1 MLSNSKKI
9 NPFLRLLFCAVTL
22 IGVLTAQY
30 SYAQNVM
37 GGGELSGKV
46 VDDAGL
52 PVIGAAL
59 VVKGTQHG
67 TTADLDGLFTLTDLK
82 EGDVIQ
88 VSSIGYEPVE
98 IVFGNQ
104 NNITVTM
111 HEAAMSL
118 DESVVTALGIKRS
131 EKALSYNVQKV
142 DAGELTAVKDANFV
156 NSLSGKVAGVQITQ
170 SPNGTGGPTRVVMR
184 GVKSLTQSNN
194 ALYVIDGVPMYNS
207 TSGVNNASGPAELM
221 ASSQPTSEGIAD
233 INPEDIE
240 SISILNGPAAAAL
253 YGSSAANGV
262 VLITTKKGSEGK
274 IKISYTNNTTF
285 SNAIMTYR
293 FQDTY
298 GNQMGSQF
306 SWGNKLSSPSGYNPA
321 DFFQTGVNES
331 NAITLSVGNQ
341 RNQTYISAAATN
353 STSII
358 PNSTYNRYNFTV
370 RNTTSFLNDKMT
382 LDFSAS
388 YILQDQLNPVA
399 MGGAFNPVPV
409 VYMWPRGEDFNEARA
424 YEEWDPSRNI
434 YVQRW
439 NYASD
444 AFGTGY
450 ADNPYW
456 EMYRKRREYTK
467 SRYMFNVNWSYNI
480 LDWLN
485 VSARV
490 KMDNAIAK
498 NENKYNAS
506 SKGLGITN
514 VLDTGVYQFSSNQ
527 EKMLYGDVLVNIN
540 KTFNDIFSL
549 SANIGGSFN
558 HQSYETN
565 SYGGALG
572 MMPNHFVYSNITK
585 ATSNA
590 DYDAWKQRE
599 YAVFANVELG
609 FIRAL
614 YLTLTARNEW
624 SSTLSNTS
632 QLSYFFPS
640 VGISGVISELVKMPS
655 WFEYLKVR
663 ASFAD
668 VGSPL
673 QRGLTE
679 TYYKWNGSAA
689 STPDYRPITHLYPE
703 KTDSWEVGI
712 TGRLFKNFSVDL
724 TLYLSDTKKQTI
736 PVSISAASGGYST
749 MYIQTGNVRN
759 KGIELALGYSN
770 TWKDFGWSTNLTYS
784 ANRNRITELF
794 GEYYDPV
801 TDRTYYPGDIGI
813 QSGNNPIKVGNSM
826 GDIYTTR
833 DFVRDM
839 NGNIYVNSNKEI
851 ELETIE
857 ARKLGST
864 LPKGNIGWSNSFS
877 YKGLNLSFLLTARI
891 GGLAVSYTQMYLDRA
906 GVSQTTAAARDA
918 GGVFVNNG
926 YIDAQ
931 PYYNTV
937 ANLTDGLVQE
947 YVYDGSNVRL
957 QELSLGYT
965 LPRKWFRDKLGLTV
979 SLVGRN
985 LWMIYCKAPFDPDL
999 SMSTGTYNQS
1009 TDFLM
1014 MPGQRNIGFSV
1025 KVEF

>member
-1 MLSNSKKI
+1 M
-9 NPFLRLLFCAVTL
+9 RLLLCCMT
-22 IGVLTAQY
+22 VLTGLTTAHY
-30 SYAQNVM
+30 SFAQNNLR
-37 GGGELSGKV
+37 GGELSGNV
-46 VDDAGL
+46 VDDTGL
-52 PVIGAAL
+52 PVISAAL
-59 VVKGTQHG
+59 IVKGTQHG
-67 TTADLDGLFTLTDLK
+67 TMTDLDGLFTLSGLK

-88 VSSIGYEPVE
+88 VSTIGYETEE
-98 IVFGNQ
+98 IVYQNQ
-104 NNITVTM
+104 ATITITL
-111 HEAAMSL
+111 HESALAL

-131 EKALSYNVQKV
+131 EKALSYNVQQIDSEK
-142 DAGELTAVKDANFV
+142 LTAVKDANFM

-170 SPNGTGGPTRVVMR
+170 SASGTGGPTRVVMR

-207 TSGVNNASGPAELM
+207 TSGVNNASGLQELM
-221 ASSQPTSEGIAD
+221 ASGQPTSEGIAD

-240 SISILNGPAAAAL
+240 SISVLNGPAAAAL

-285 SNAIMTYR
+285 STPVVMYR

-298 GNQMGSQF
+298 GNRMGSQF
-306 SWGNKLSSPSGYNPA
+306 SWGDRLSQPSGYSPS

-331 NAITLSVGNQ
+331 NAVTISVGNQ
-341 RNQTYISAAATN
+341 HNQTYVSAAATN

-382 LDFSAS
+382 LDFSGS

-409 VYMWPRGEDFNEARA
+409 VYMWPRGEDFNEVRA
-424 YEEWDPSRNI
+424 YEEWDPSRNL

-439 NYASD
+439 NYAGD

-450 ADNPYW
+450 AENPYW
-456 EMYRKRREYTK
+456 EMYRKRREFTK
-467 SRYMFNVNWSYNI
+467 NRYMFNINWSYNI

-485 VSARV
+485 VAARV
-490 KMDNAIAK
+490 KMDNSISK

-506 SKGLGITN
+506 SKALAVNNI
-514 VLDTGVYQFSSNQ
+514 LDTGVYQFSNTQ
-527 EKMLYGDVLVNIN
+527 EKSLYGDVLVNIN
-540 KTFNDIFSL
+540 KTFTDNFSL

-558 HQSYETN
+558 HQSYEYN

-572 MMPNHFVYSNITK
+572 MMPNLFTFANVTR
-585 ATSNA
+585 ATSGA
-590 DYDAWKQRE
+590 GYDAWRQRE

-609 FIRAL
+609 VMRAL

-640 VGISGVISELVKMPS
+640 VGVSGVISELVKMPK
-655 WFEYLKVR
+655 WLEYLKVR

-679 TYYKWNGSAA
+679 TYYTWNGSAA
-689 STPDYRPITHLYPE
+689 STPNYRPITHLYPE
-703 KTDSWEVGI
+703 KTDSWEVGL
-712 TGRLFKNFSVDL
+712 TARLLRNFSLDL

-759 KGIELALGYSN
+759 KGIELAVGYDN
-770 TWKDFGWSTNLTYS
+770 TWNGFGWSTNLTYS
-784 ANRNRITELF
+784 ANQNRITELF
-794 GEYYDPV
+794 GSYYDPV
-801 TDRTYYPGDIGI
+801 TDRTYYPEDIGI

-826 GDIYTTR
+826 GDIYTSQ

-839 NGNIYVNSNKEI
+839 EGRIFVNPNGEVSVESI
-851 ELETIE
+851 EP
-857 ARKLGST
+857 RKLGST
-864 LPKGNIGWSNSFS
+864 LPKGNIGWSNTLS
-877 YKGLNLSFLLTARI
+877 YKGLSLNFLLTARI
-891 GGLAVSYTQMYLDRA
+891 GGLAVSYTQMFLDRA
-906 GVSQTTAAARDA
+906 GVSQQTADARDA
-918 GGVFVNNG
+918 GGVWVNHG
-926 YIDAQ
+926 HVDAQ
-931 PYYNTV
+931 SYYNTV
-937 ANLTDGLVQE
+937 ANINSGLIQE
-947 YVYDGSNVRL
+947 YVYDGTNVRL

-965 LPRKWFRDKLGLTV
+965 LPRKWFNDKLGLTL
-979 SLVGRN
+979 SLIGRN

-999 SMSTGTYNQS
+999 SLSTGTYNQS

-1014 MPGQRNIGFSV
+1014 MPGQRNMGFSV